1 MMTFGEQFLFRT
13 QVLTNLHCNVFT
25 KAWATEFEM
34 LFKVKA
40 VWAALVAVFFA
51 VQLVEW
57 FIRSR
62 RVLFLQEPDNPRR
75 SISKPRDELH
85 REFYILYQPNPSCY
99 LLTTLS
105 PPICY
110 RSRSRCIWGC

>member
-1 MMTFGEQFLFRT
+1 MTFGEQFLFRT
-13 QVLTNLHCNVFT
+13 QVNANLHCGFFT
-25 KAWATEFEM
+25 KAWAKEFEM

-40 VWAALVAVFFA
+40 VWAALVTVFFA

-62 RVLFLQEPDNPRR
+62 RVLFLQERNDPRH

-85 REFYILYQPNPSCY
+85 REFYILYRAIPSVNP
-99 LLTTLS
+99 LTHCS
-105 PPICY
+105 PPIHHC
-110 RSRSRCIWGC
+110 SSPRCVWGC